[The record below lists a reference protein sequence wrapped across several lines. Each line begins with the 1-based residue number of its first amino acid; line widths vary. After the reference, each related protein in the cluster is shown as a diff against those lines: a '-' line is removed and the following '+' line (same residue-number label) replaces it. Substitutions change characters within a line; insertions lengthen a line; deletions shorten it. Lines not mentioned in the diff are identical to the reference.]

1 MRRTLGILGGL
12 ALGTCLSQF
21 PEYAQ
26 QYTQRLGG
34 AVDELRIITAEF
46 EAAAKEAGLSRDEAI
61 DRYSRTGDG
70 FLAARG
76 ESMARTFL
84 RYEELSTTLAE
95 IRGASGW
102 ERFQQLPEYFDTEIG
117 RRALEDYKPAVPV
130 TIEGLAYAGSG
141 FVVGYIVLSSIAA
154 VLLLPFRRR
163 PRRIERRAR
172 EVQS

>member
-1 MRRTLGILGGL
+1 MRRALGILGGL
-12 ALGTCLSQF
+12 ALGVGLSQF

-46 EAAAKEAGLSRDEAI
+46 EVAAKEAGLTREEAI
-61 DRYSRTGDG
+61 DRYSKTGDG

-76 ESMARTFL
+76 ESMARTFK
-84 RYEELSTTLAE
+84 RYDELSATLVE

-102 ERFQQLPEYFDTEIG
+102 DRFTHIGQYFDTDIG
-117 RRALEDYKPAVPV
+117 RRALENYKPAVPV
-130 TIEGLAYAGSG
+130 TVEGLAYAGSG
-141 FVVGYIVLSSIAA
+141 FFVGYIVLSSIAA

-163 PRRIERRAR
+163 PRHVARRR
-172 EVQS
+172 QEI